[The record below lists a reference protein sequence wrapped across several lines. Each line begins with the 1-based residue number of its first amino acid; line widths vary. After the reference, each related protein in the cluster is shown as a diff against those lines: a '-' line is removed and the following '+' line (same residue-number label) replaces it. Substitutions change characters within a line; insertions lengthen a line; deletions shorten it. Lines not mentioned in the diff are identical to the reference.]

1 MSDHLGLFREALA
14 GRKSTIPGAMPD
26 SSADHESAI
35 LLAVGGV
42 LHREI
47 AIDDL
52 LARLVDHIALCLDAD
67 RGTIYLLDRG
77 KGELFSKAAHL
88 PELEEIRLKVGQ
100 GVAGHVADTGQV
112 VNAPTVDK
120 EARFYQGVD
129 RQTGYR
135 TQSILAVPMR
145 DQAGNVIGVV
155 QLLNKRNG
163 TFTRDDEDTL
173 GRLATQ
179 AAAAIEAT
187 TMYEDLGRE
196 PESQLQPL
204 PLAGQFNRII
214 GGSDK
219 LRAACRLTS
228 KAAASVATVLFRGE
242 SGTGKELF
250 ARAIHVNSPRA
261 DGPFVKVDC
270 AALPESL
277 IENEL
282 FGHERGAYTSAD
294 AKAQGKF
301 DAAAGGTIFLDEIG
315 ELPPPV
321 QGKLL
326 RVLQDRE
333 FLRVGGT
340 QAVTADVRV
349 VAATNRDLE
358 KLIAAGRFR
367 SDLYFRIRVVEIVLP
382 PLRDRGG
389 KDIARLAH
397 HFAAAAAKRHGRP
410 LPRLSQAAVERLCR
424 YRWPGN
430 VRELENCLESA
441 VVIMDGSV
449 IGPEDLPL
457 PDRPLAFSPAS
468 ERGEGADG
476 DRVATLEEV
485 ERRHV
490 LAVLERAGGNQSI
503 AARMLGI
510 GRNTLAR
517 KLRRFKA

>member
-1 MSDHLGLFREALA
+1 MTPRIFEPPSAYTSRD
-14 GRKSTIPGAMPD
+14 GRTSIDKEMPD
-26 SSADHESAI
+26 ADPESAV

-52 LARLVDHIALCLDAD
+52 LARLVDHIAAALSAD

-88 PELEEIRLKVGQ
+88 PELEEIRLRLGQ
-100 GVAGHVADTGQV
+100 GVAGHVANTGAV
-112 VNAPTVDK
+112 LNVPTTVN
-120 EARFYQGVD
+120 EERFYQGVD
-129 RQTGYR
+129 QRTGYR
-135 TQSILAVPMR
+135 TESLLAAPMR
-145 DQAGNVIGVV
+145 DAAGDIIGVI
-155 QLLNKRNG
+155 QLLNKTDG
-163 TFTRDDEDTL
+163 TFSEEDE
-173 GRLATQ
+173 RQLAHLAGQ
-179 AAAAIEAT
+179 AAMAIEAT
-187 TMYEDLGRE
+187 TMYEDLSRA
-196 PESQLQPL
+196 PESQLSPL

-214 GGSDK
+214 GESEK

-228 KAAASVATVLFRGE
+228 KAAASTATVLLRGE

-315 ELPPPV
+315 ELPATV

-326 RVLQDRE
+326 RVLQDRD

-340 QAVTADVRV
+340 EPVKADVRV
-349 VAATNRDLE
+349 VAATNRNLE
-358 KLIAAGRFR
+358 KLIAEDRFR
-367 SDLYFRIRVVEIVLP
+367 RDLYFRIRVVEITLP
-382 PLRDRGG
+382 PLRERGA
-389 KDIARLAH
+389 KDIGRLAH
-397 HFAAAAAKRHGRP
+397 HFAASAAKRHGR
-410 LPRLSQAAVERLCR
+410 AVPAITKEAVARLCR

-441 VVIMDGSV
+441 IVVMEGKEITAD
-449 IGPEDLPL
+449 DLPL
-457 PDRPLAFSPAS
+457 PERLPAFARDSDKPPS
-468 ERGEGADG
+468 QEG
-476 DRVATLEEV
+476 DRILTLEEV
-485 ERRHV
+485 EQRHIQSV
-490 LAVLERAGGNQSI
+490 LDKVDGNQSL
-503 AARMLGI
+503 AAKLLGI

-517 KLRRFKA
+517 KLKRFK